1 MNTLLKPLFA
11 ASAFSIIL
19 LQGCSSSP
27 SATGLA
33 KQEAHLDQKRRETAQ
48 LQAEKAIDAMPAWAQ
63 ATPRPDSTGIFA
75 LGIGESDKLPLALKK
90 AQLQAE
96 YALAKNLQQELAGNE
111 RMIQQDNNGS
121 ASGQYDSVIT
131 SLVDYVSVVGCEE
144 VKRDTVAINGRFQ
157 TYILLKMPYEAF
169 NQALQAKKQQ
179 TRDSQ
184 MQQAYNRLERQL
196 EQRRQA
202 AIPVGTTLQ

>member
-1 MNTLLKPLFA
+1 
-11 ASAFSIIL
+11 
-19 LQGCSSSP
+19 
-27 SATGLA
+27 
-33 KQEAHLDQKRRETAQ
+33 
-48 LQAEKAIDAMPAWAQ
+48 
-63 ATPRPDSTGIFA
+63 
-75 LGIGESDKLPLALKK
+75 
-90 AQLQAE
+90 
-96 YALAKNLQQELAGNE
+96 
-111 RMIQQDNNGS
+111 MIQQDNNGS

-202 AIPVGTTLQ
+202 AVPAGTTLQ

>member
-90 AQLQAE
+90 AQLQA
-96 YALAKNLQQELAGNE
+96 
-111 RMIQQDNNGS
+111 NNQCRPET
-121 ASGQYDSVIT
+121 A
-131 SLVDYVSVVGCEE
+131 CRE
-144 VKRDTVAINGRFQ
+144 
-157 TYILLKMPYEAF
+157 
-169 NQALQAKKQQ
+169 
-179 TRDSQ
+179 
-184 MQQAYNRLERQL
+184 
-196 EQRRQA
+196 
-202 AIPVGTTLQ
+202 